1 MFLISIL
8 FFNFFLKIEQLKVIT
23 ELSHL
28 YPKLVK
34 IWFFHIMAVMVSGP
48 ELIQK
53 VFNSDTCMEKPHIA
67 YGLFNLDYGLLASTC
82 KLLNT

>member
-1 MFLISIL
+1 
-8 FFNFFLKIEQLKVIT
+8 
-23 ELSHL
+23 
-28 YPKLVK
+28 
-34 IWFFHIMAVMVSGP
+34 MAIMVSGP

-82 KLLNT
+82 KLLKILNMECILTLIKEK

>member
-1 MFLISIL
+1 MKIS
-8 FFNFFLKIEQLKVIT
+8 FFCHFSIFKIEQLKVIT